1 MSTNSKALHIRLLPE
16 EWLEIEKAARAR
28 MAPGSTVEYDEKT
41 MKYFRPYLMGGIK
54 RLSEAV
60 GESIDPDLENKK
72 QGKLFYIPVEIVGPL
87 EILAK
92 QRGICF
98 SKLVDR
104 YVLFP
109 LFKEHLD
116 NHGL

>member
-1 MSTNSKALHIRLLPE
+1 MPTNSKALHIRLLPE
-16 EWLEIEKAARAR
+16 EWLEIERIARATI
-28 MAPGSTVEYDEKT
+28 APNSILEYDERT
-41 MKYFRPYLMGGIK
+41 MKFFRPYLMGGIK
-54 RLSEAV
+54 RLSESV
-60 GESIDPDLENKK
+60 DPNIDQELETKK
-72 QGKLFYIPVEIVGPL
+72 QGKLFFIPKEVVGPL

-109 LFKEHLD
+109 LFKQHLD
-116 NHGL
+116 SNGL